1 MTPAQIMNKLNNC
14 ILALEKGNIEIKT
27 LGVKKAKTK
36 MDYSIA
42 LRKEILRLKLEKY
55 PATLVGDLARGQE
68 QIASLRVDKDI
79 AESSY
84 YTAIS
89 AIENLRIEIEILRS
103 KLRWFREEYHHS

>member
-1 MTPAQIMNKLNNC
+1 MTPAQIMNKLNDC
-14 ILALEKGNIEIKT
+14 VLALEKGNIELKT

-55 PATLVGDLARGQE
+55 PVTLVGDLSRGQE
-68 QIASLRVDKDI
+68 QVAKLRLDKDI